1 MGRKCVI
8 KTVSMPPEMV
18 RLIQMAAKITG
29 VSFSEFLRQAA
40 IEKLERLGIISTAV
54 KWTATLETLKKER

>member
-1 MGRKCVI
+1 MSRKCVN
-8 KTVSMPPEMV
+8 KTISMPPETV

-40 IEKLERLGIISTAV
+40 IEKMEKLSLISTV
-54 KWTATLETLKKER
+54 LKQEMASKVEG

>member
-1 MGRKCVI
+1 MASRKSVA
-8 KTVSMPPEMV
+8 KTISMPVETV

-40 IEKLERLGIISTAV
+40 IEKMERLSLISTAIKQEMGRV
-54 KWTATLETLKKER
+54 VEG

>member
-1 MGRKCVI
+1 MSRKCVNKCI
-8 KTVSMPPEMV
+8 SMPPETV

-40 IEKLERLGIISTAV
+40 IEKMEKLSLISTVLKQEAAKDV
-54 KWTATLETLKKER
+54 KG

>member
-1 MGRKCVI
+1 
-8 KTVSMPPEMV
+8 MPPETV

-40 IEKLERLGIISTAV
+40 IEKMEKLSLISTV
-54 KWTATLETLKKER
+54 LKQEMASKVEG